1 MFLDYL
7 LAVLIGCAGMAA
19 VYQLATD
26 MLLLHALVS
35 QLTFAELALRELGV
49 LATIFNI
56 NEESTIGLCDRAQQ
70 EAFADIVGKT
80 CGSVMAWL
88 DQLPAYQINVDKVG
102 GADLSWRSPNG
113 SRISLSSRVETL

>member
-7 LAVLIGCAGMAA
+7 LAVLIGCAGVAA

-56 NEESTIGLCDRAQQ
+56 NEEATIWVC
-70 EAFADIVGKT
+70 
-80 CGSVMAWL
+80 M
-88 DQLPAYQINVDKVG
+88 PAI
-102 GADLSWRSPNG
+102 SRCSIRS
-113 SRISLSSRVETL
+113 L